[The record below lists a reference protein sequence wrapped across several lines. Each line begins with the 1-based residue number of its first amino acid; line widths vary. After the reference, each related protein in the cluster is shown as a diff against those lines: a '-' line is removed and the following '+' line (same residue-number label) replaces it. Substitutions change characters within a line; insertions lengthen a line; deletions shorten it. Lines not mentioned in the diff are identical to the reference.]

1 MCMEMIRA
9 FFDTSVILNKILKLS
24 KEAEKAFSD
33 PDINKYTN
41 EYVLK
46 ELYHVLKKQFKFSE
60 IQISYALEYVR
71 NECTILPTPKK
82 DDFTKINIHDKADK
96 PIVCSAFKHDL
107 ILYIDDEQTYQD
119 AKKYVK
125 VVRIN
130 KDK

>member
-1 MCMEMIRA
+1 MEMIRA

-24 KEAEKAFSD
+24 KEAEKVFSD

-82 DDFTKINIHDKADK
+82 DDFTIVKIRDKADK
-96 PIVCSAFKHDL
+96 PIVCSAYKHDL
-107 ILYIDDEQTYQD
+107 ILYIDDEKTYQD

-125 VVRIN
+125 VVRVT

>member
-1 MCMEMIRA
+1 MEMIRA
-9 FFDTSVILNKILKLS
+9 FFDTSVILNKILMLS
-24 KEAEKAFSD
+24 KEEEKAFSD

-46 ELYHVLKKQFKFSE
+46 ELYHVLKKQFNFSE
-60 IQISYALEYVR
+60 IQISYALDYVR
-71 NECTILPTPKK
+71 NECTILPTPEK
-82 DDFTKINIHDKADK
+82 DDFTKVKIRDKADK
-96 PIVCSAFKHDL
+96 PIVCSAYKHDL
-107 ILYIDDEQTYQD
+107 ILYIDDEKTYQD

>member
-1 MCMEMIRA
+1 MEMIRA
-9 FFDTSVILNKILKLS
+9 FFDTSVILNKTLKLS
-24 KEAEKAFSD
+24 KEVEKVFSD

-71 NECTILPTPKK
+71 KECTILPTPNK
-82 DDFTKINIHDKADK
+82 DDFTIIKIRDKADK
-96 PIVCSAFKHDL
+96 LIVCSAYKHDL
-107 ILYIDDEQTYQD
+107 ILYIDYEKTYQD
-119 AKKYVK
+119 AKKYVQ
-125 VVRIN
+125 VVRIT

>member
-1 MCMEMIRA
+1 MEMIRA

-24 KEAEKAFSD
+24 KDAEKVFSD
-33 PDINKYTN
+33 LDINKYTS

-71 NECTILPTPKK
+71 NECTILPTPNK
-82 DDFTKINIHDKADK
+82 DDFTIIKIRDKADK
-96 PIVCSAFKHDL
+96 PIVCSAYKHDL
-107 ILYIDDEQTYQD
+107 ILYIDDEKTYQD

-125 VVRIN
+125 VVRIT

>member
-1 MCMEMIRA
+1 MEMIRA

-24 KEAEKAFSD
+24 KEAEKVLSD

-71 NECTILPTPKK
+71 NECTFLPTPKK
-82 DDFTKINIHDKADK
+82 DDFTIVKVRDKADK
-96 PIVCSAFKHDL
+96 PIVCSAYKHEL
-107 ILYIDDEQTYQD
+107 ILYIDDEKTYQD

-125 VVRIN
+125 VVRIT